1 MEETMWRKVF
11 VTFAVGAALALP
23 AAAQDTPATI
33 ADAVVAA
40 ASAQDAEFT
49 VLLAAVQAADPSI
62 LALLSN
68 PEAQMTVFAPTDA
81 AFVALLEELGLSA
94 EELLAN
100 TELVNAVLAYH
111 VVPDLALT
119 AEQVVASATT
129 ITDLGI
135 ANATAPTANGQYLD
149 IFITEEGGVMV
160 DKANVVATDII
171 TGNGIIHVIDAVLL
185 PEDKNLAEIV
195 VAATEAETPE
205 FTVLLA
211 AVSAAGLVDAISGTD
226 TLTVFAPTDEAFAAA
241 LEALGLTAEQL
252 LADTDTLTAVLLYHV
267 VAGRVG
273 SNDLSLALGGTMEGM
288 EEVPA
293 WYGGLE
299 GTTLLVNTLGGS
311 QLAFTFDLENGPFIN
326 DSKIVASDIDATNG
340 IIHVID
346 AVLLPE

>member
-1 MEETMWRKVF
+1 

-111 VVPDLALT
+111 VVPGFALT